1 VRDGLFVMLK
11 GVKLPSKAAAVIN
24 DTRTT
29 VSREKVACLTGYRYP
44 FASVPDV

>member
-1 VRDGLFVMLK
+1 MTLE
-11 GVKLPSKAAAVIN
+11 GVKLPSEAAVIN

-44 FASVPDV
+44 FATVPDV